1 MYIIDEEQEKQE
13 IIKLY
18 RKIIRVRTVKKE
30 DKSDVKIIRKAFNV
44 AHEAHRGMR
53 RRSGEPYIF
62 HPLNVALICVEQ
74 LGLGTKS
81 IVSALLHDVVED
93 TDYTIEDIKIIFGDK
108 VAMIVNG
115 LTKIKGLLS
124 KSQVESEQAE
134 NFKRLILTLS
144 EDVRVILVKMADRLH
159 NMQTLDSM
167 PKEKQLKIASETNYL
182 FAPLA
187 HRLGLYAIKTELED
201 LSFKYTDPTAYK
213 MISGKLKETNADRV
227 KFIKSFLAP
236 IKHSLSEAH
245 FDYKIIDREKSTYSI
260 YNKMQT
266 KNVPFEEVFDLFAI
280 RIIINSPLEKEKE
293 KEKRDCLM
301 VYSIITDHYR
311 PNEERFRDW
320 ISNPKENGYES
331 LHTTVMSKMG
341 KWVEV
346 QIRTTRMDEIAEKG
360 YAAHW
365 KYKLD
370 VTKVESGLDEWL
382 QKVRDLLVKKDINAL
397 DFMTEFKLN
406 LFAKE
411 IMVFTPKGEMK
422 KLPQDSTPLD
432 FAYSIH
438 TDMGNT
444 CMAAQVNGKI
454 RALNYKLRPGD
465 VVKIISSDS
474 HTPQDDWMDWV
485 ITSKAKN
492 KIKHALREVKKNN
505 KEQGLSK
512 LQSYFDKYHIKNTP
526 EEVKKLQ
533 ICLNCKSELN
543 FYHNIAIGKLT
554 EEEISI
560 CFKKTGKSLWK
571 RVLPNFLSGK
581 DNSAQT
587 LEESISEAIKKN
599 SDKLLLNKDAK
610 GSDLKYTI
618 AKCCNPIP
626 GDDVIGI
633 NIEGKPIKIHRTNCH
648 KAIALMTTHGKQIIK
663 AKWNFGERVGF
674 LAGIQ
679 ITSNDSIGLVNK
691 ITKVISDNYGI
702 NMRSIHYV
710 TSGNH
715 AEGTI
720 TLYVTD
726 SKSLNKLMNNIKS
739 ILGVNKVERIDS
751 IQRHHL

>member
-1 MYIIDEEQEKQE
+1 MYIIDEKQEKQE
-13 IIKLY
+13 ILKLY
-18 RKIIRVRTVKKE
+18 RKIIRMRDGKKE

-44 AHEAHRGMR
+44 AHEAHKGMR

-93 TDYTIEDIKIIFGDK
+93 TDYTIEDIKALFGEK

-115 LTKIKGLLS
+115 LTKIKGILS
-124 KSQVESEQAE
+124 KSHVESEQAE
-134 NFKRLILTLS
+134 NFKRLLLTLS

-159 NMQTLDSM
+159 NMRTLDSM
-167 PKEKQLKIASETNYL
+167 PQEKQLKIASETNYL

-187 HRLGLYAIKTELED
+187 HRLGLYAIKTELEE
-201 LSFKYTDPTAYK
+201 LSFKYTDPFAHK
-213 MISGKLKETNADRV
+213 MISEKLKETDADRA

-236 IKHSLSEAH
+236 LRQGLNKAGI
-245 FDYKIIDREKSTYSI
+245 DYKIVHREKSTSSI

-266 KNVPFEEVFDLFAI
+266 KKVPFEEVYDLFAI
-280 RIIINSPLEKEKE
+280 RIIINSHVSKEKE
-293 KEKRDCLM
+293 KKDCLM
-301 VYSIITDHYR
+301 VYSIITDYYR
-311 PNEERFRDW
+311 PNEDRFRDW

-341 KWVEV
+341 RWVEV

-365 KYKLD
+365 KYKSD
-370 VTKVESGLDEWL
+370 VNKVESGLDEWL
-382 QKVRDLLVKKDINAL
+382 ETVRSLLVKKDVSAL

-411 IMVFTPKGEMK
+411 IMVFTPKGDMK

-432 FAYSIH
+432 FAYAIH
-438 TDMGNT
+438 TDLGNT

-454 RALNYKLRPGD
+454 RALNFKLRPGD
-465 VVKIISSDS
+465 VVKIISSENHS
-474 HTPQDDWMDWV
+474 PQDVWMDWV

-492 KIKHALREVKKNN
+492 RIKHTLKDLKKNN
-505 KEQGLSK
+505 RSIGEERLKEYFSKSGTDYKPEAVEK
-512 LQSYFDKYHIKNTP
+512 LQA
-526 EEVKKLQ
+526 
-533 ICLNCKSELN
+533 CLNCRSELN
-543 FYHNIAIGKLT
+543 FYHNIAIGKLS
-554 EEEISI
+554 EEEISN
-560 CFKKTGKSLWK
+560 CLKKPEKSLWR
-571 RVLPNFLSGK
+571 RVLPSFLSGK
-581 DNSAQT
+581 DESSKT

-599 SDKLLLNKDAK
+599 SDKLLIDKNAQ
-610 GSDLKYTI
+610 GSDLKYKI

-633 NIEGKPIKIHRTNCH
+633 NIEGKPIKIHRTNCP

-674 LAGIQ
+674 LAGIH
-679 ITSNDSIGLVNK
+679 ISGTDVLGLVNN

-710 TSGNH
+710 TSGGFS
-715 AEGTI
+715 EGNI
-720 TLYVTD
+720 TLYVND
-726 SKSLNKLMNNIKS
+726 SNSLNKLMKNIKAVK
-739 ILGVNKVERIDS
+739 GVDKVERIDS